1 MHDVERKAQPVH
13 PSHKEK
19 AQPQVGGVE
28 IGIVS
33 LHGRITVNNANE
45 MRRTLADGLRSQP
58 PQLIVDVSD
67 VPYMDTS
74 GLATLIESLRI
85 ANQQGTRLLLRG
97 IQSQPCYLLKVS
109 ELDRV
114 LELEEVPNA

>member
-1 MHDVERKAQPVH
+1 M
-13 PSHKEK
+13 
-19 AQPQVGGVE
+19 
-28 IGIVS
+28 GIVS
-33 LHGRITVNNANE
+33 LHGRVTVNTANE
-45 MRRTLADGLRSQP
+45 MRRTLADALRSQP
-58 PQLIVDVSD
+58 PQLIVDLSNVT
-67 VPYMDTS
+67 YMDTS

-97 IQSQPCYLLKVS
+97 IQPQPCHLLKAS